1 MQKLQTIIDAITKKS
16 GTNEFQAQFNSM
28 LAVLVDQHATTAEA
42 LTAVTK
48 LASRSTGNT
57 DIQKKISTAL
67 TNN

>member
-16 GTNEFQAQFNSM
+16 GTNEFQEQFNSM
-28 LAVLVDQHATTAEA
+28 LAVLASQHATTSEA

-48 LASRSTGNT
+48 LASRSTGNN